1 MNLFVRLIEPS
12 QKYQKGGQLFSNED
26 LRKMIVPLLIEQ
38 ALQLVVGMMDTM
50 MVSYAGEAAV
60 SGVSLDTMLYV
71 IFMNLFTAVATGGS
85 VVISQYLGRQDKD
98 NADLSASQVI
108 RISAVFSILCMVLIL
123 LTGNWILKVLYGSAE
138 ADVMAA
144 CRTYL
149 RIVTLSFPGNA
160 LYNAG
165 AAIYRSM
172 GRTKTTMKVSM
183 TMNAVNII
191 GNAVGIFVLHAGA
204 AGVAWPTT
212 ISWSFAAVVMMVLC
226 FRSKHEVRIRWNK
239 ILRLDFAMRKRIL
252 HIAVPNGIEGG
263 LFQASKVFIGTL
275 IATYGTYQIA
285 ANGISQTI
293 WSLSALSSVA
303 MSPVFVTVI
312 GQCMGAK
319 DIDAAE
325 YYMHKLTRLSLI
337 MGFVWNIFILAILPL
352 LVRVYQVSDITRNLI
367 LICVAI
373 HAAAAAFVHPF
384 AFPLSGGLRASGD
397 VKFTLYSSIFT
408 SVFLRA
414 LLSYILGTLLGMGII
429 GVTLAMVSDWIVKG
443 AMDYV
448 RLLRGRWKTKKVI

>member
-1 MNLFVRLIEPS
+1 MNLLTKLIEPS
-12 QKYQKGGQLFSNED
+12 QKYQKGSRLFSDTD

-38 ALQLVVGMMDTM
+38 LLQLVVGMMDTM
-50 MVSYAGEAAV
+50 MVTYAGEAAV
-60 SGVSLDTMLYV
+60 SGVSLDTMFYI
-71 IFMNLFTAVATGGS
+71 IFMNMFTAVATGGS
-85 VVISQYLGRQDKD
+85 VVVSQYLGRQEKE
-98 NADLSASQVI
+98 NADLSASQTVKI
-108 RISAVFSILCMVLIL
+108 AAIFSVLCMIVIL
-123 LTGNWILKVLYGSAE
+123 LTGKWILQFLYGSAE

-149 RIVTLSFPGNA
+149 WIVTLSFPGNA
-160 LYNAG
+160 IYNAG

-172 GRTKTTMKVSM
+172 GRTKTTMTVSM
-183 TMNAVNII
+183 SMNVINIV
-191 GNAVGIFVLHAGA
+191 GNAIGIFVLHAGA

-212 ISWSFAAVVMMVLC
+212 ISWTFAAVVMMVLC
-226 FRSKHEVRIRWNK
+226 FRSKHEVRIHARQ
-239 ILRLDFAMRKRIL
+239 ILRFEPKMRNRIL

-303 MSPVFVTVI
+303 MSPVFITVI

-319 DIDAAE
+319 DVDAAD

-337 MGFVWNIFILAILPL
+337 MGFVWNIFLLAILPL

-367 LICVAI
+367 VICVII
-373 HAAAAAFVHPF
+373 HAVAASFIHPF
-384 AFPLSGGLRASGD
+384 AFPLSGGLRAAGD
-397 VKFTLYSSIFT
+397 VKFTLYSAIFT

-414 LLSYILGTLLGMGII
+414 LLSYIMGTLLGMGVI

-443 AMDYV
+443 GMDYV
-448 RLLRGRWKTKKVI
+448 RLLGGKWKGKKVI